1 MKRKYVLCIIAVIC
15 ITITSCGHYVSK
27 SDYNIVPNKGLAAI
41 DQDQA
46 NIYLLFVE
54 KDRTNSSFAVFR
66 NEDMIGVL
74 TGGTYFYDVVKPGRY
89 QYWIDSGLIEK
100 SRERVDLVV
109 KPGKN
114 YYIRYFPGGFYVVA
128 KLDLISEDVAGA
140 YINGLNFTELKRH

>member
-1 MKRKYVLCIIAVIC
+1 M
-15 ITITSCGHYVSK
+15 
-27 SDYNIVPNKGLAAI
+27 
-41 DQDQA
+41 
-46 NIYLLFVE
+46 
-54 KDRTNSSFAVFR
+54 
-66 NEDMIGVL
+66 
-74 TGGTYFYDVVKPGRY
+74 VKPGKY
-89 QYWIDSGLIEK
+89 QYRIDSGLIEK